1 MRGHNVL
8 AELKSM
14 CKSPEVGAQF
24 KVSREW
30 SNAVREKPKMVFNLT
45 FKKLYWAKLM
55 ILNGLSVL
63 VY

>member
-1 MRGHNVL
+1 MRQQNVL

-24 KVSREW
+24 MFKVSKGW
-30 SNAVREKPKMVFNLT
+30 SNAVREKPKMIFNLT
-45 FKKLYWAKLM
+45 LKNYKLM
-55 ILNGLSVL
+55 LLNDLSVL